1 MRKFILV
8 AALVLVSATAQAG
21 ISRSLT
27 TMASSD
33 GPAAA
38 ERAKAA
44 EMAKLSGRQRSSMR
58 YQSRQRMQQQ
68 QALAARRGHAPRL
81 GLLKAKGRAVLAR
94 IKFALH
100 RRGIY

>member
-8 AALVLVSATAQAG
+8 ATLVLVSATAQAG
-21 ISRSLT
+21 ITRGPTL
-27 TMASSD
+27 ASSD
-33 GPAAA
+33 GPAATA
-38 ERAKAA
+38 RAA
-44 EMAKLSGRQRSSMR
+44 EEAKLSGRQRPSMR

-68 QALAARRGHAPRL
+68 QALAARHGHAPRF
-81 GLLKAKGRAVLAR
+81 GLLKARGRSVLSR

>member
-8 AALVLVSATAQAG
+8 ATLVLVSATAQAG

-27 TMASSD
+27 AVASSD
-33 GPAAA
+33 RPAAA
-38 ERAKAA
+38 ERAEAV
-44 EMAKLSGRQRSSMR
+44 EEAKLSGRQRPSMR
-58 YQSRQRMQQQ
+58 YQSRQRLQQQ
-68 QALAARRGHAPRL
+68 RAFAAQRGHSPRL
-81 GLLKAKGRAVLAR
+81 GALKAKGRAVLAR